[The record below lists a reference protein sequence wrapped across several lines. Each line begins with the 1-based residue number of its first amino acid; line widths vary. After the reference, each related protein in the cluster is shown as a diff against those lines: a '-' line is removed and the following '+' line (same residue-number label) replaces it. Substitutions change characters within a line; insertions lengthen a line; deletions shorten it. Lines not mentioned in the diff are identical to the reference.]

1 MSCSR
6 QETKGKDA
14 MSDKIRLKGYPNG
27 IQIVIDEDALLGDIL
42 VEVAEKFKDS
52 EKFFGKSKKVISF
65 EGKQLSAKE
74 EDAIISTIRQS
85 CSLSIVCVVSRQENE
100 TFQQAMVRTQQEKM
114 ADKAQFFR
122 GNVGRRD
129 ILEMDQSVI
138 ILGNVESGGLVIS
151 QKDIIVLGHLQGSAY
166 AGVDGNPH
174 FICALHMDPETI
186 RIGEIKGKYTQ
197 KSKWK
202 SAKKD
207 TPKLAWLKNGEIQF
221 SDVEY
226 TEELLQNLR

>member
-1 MSCSR
+1 
-6 QETKGKDA
+6 

-27 IQIVIDEDALLGDIL
+27 IQVVIEEDALLGDIL
-42 VEVAEKFKDS
+42 VEIAEKFKDS
-52 EKFFGKSKKVISF
+52 EKFFGKSKKAISF
-65 EGKQLSAKE
+65 EGKKLSQEE
-74 EDAIISTIRQS
+74 EDAIVSTIRQS
-85 CSLSIVCVVSRQENE
+85 CSLSIVCVLSRQKNE
-100 TFQQAMVRTQQEKM
+100 SFEQAIARTEQEKL

-151 QKDIIVLGHLQGSAY
+151 QKDIIVLGHLRGSAY
-166 AGVDGNPH
+166 AGVDGRPH
-174 FICALHMDPETI
+174 FIAALHMDPETI
-186 RIGEIKGKYTQ
+186 RIGEIKGKYTP

-202 SAKKD
+202 SGRKD
-207 TPKLAWLKNGEIQF
+207 TPKLAFLQNGEIQF

-226 TEELLQNLR
+226 TEELLQNLF